1 MDERTDQVK
10 KIFNQ
15 YSHLNRGPI
24 YVKSLDDDTSIEANI
39 KDSLNRV
46 DDHEKSEPGTASK
59 QEDAGDK

>member
-1 MDERTDQVK
+1 MDKRTDEVK

-24 YVKSLDDDTSIEANI
+24 YVKSLDEDTSIEANI

-46 DDHEKSEPGTASK
+46 DDHEQSKPGTSSE
-59 QEDAGDK
+59 QEDAGD